1 MHLMDPLKTLARL
14 FLLLSV
20 GLIPAAAGT
29 QPDFNSHEAHPDGS
43 LTVRYFA
50 PTAQAVTVNL
60 DYNPHGAALVKDAD
74 GVWAY
79 TTGPLP
85 PALHMYGFAV
95 DGVAVFDPL
104 NPDIDPSFFYR
115 TNTVWVRGPAPKPWD
130 VADVPHGVVHH
141 HAYRSSVMVGL
152 KDGVED
158 YYVYTPPGYEP
169 ASSTP
174 YPVLYLLH
182 GWAGGAN
189 AWLADGQAQVILDNL
204 IAQGRARPMIVVMP
218 QGYGDMSFVTSG
230 FKVWSD
236 EAAIGR
242 NLGLYSQALLTEI
255 LPQVEAGYRASRD
268 PHDRAI
274 AGLSMGGGQSL
285 VIGLSH
291 PEVFAWVGGFSSAVV
306 YNDFASVL
314 PKLGQ
319 KDAVLPGL
327 IWIACGTEDDLI
339 ASNRHFVA
347 WLRSKGAKPTFAEI
361 PGIHNWPVWRDNLIQ
376 FAPLLFR
383 PAAAR

>member
-130 VADVPHGVVHH
+130 VADVPT
-141 HAYRSSVMVGL
+141 ASCTTMR
-152 KDGVED
+152 
-158 YYVYTPPGYEP
+158 TAPP
-169 ASSTP
+169 S
-174 YPVLYLLH
+174 
-182 GWAGGAN
+182 W
-189 AWLADGQAQVILDNL
+189 
-204 IAQGRARPMIVVMP
+204 
-218 QGYGDMSFVTSG
+218 SG
-230 FKVWSD
+230 
-236 EAAIGR
+236 
-242 NLGLYSQALLTEI
+242 
-255 LPQVEAGYRASRD
+255 
-268 PHDRAI
+268 
-274 AGLSMGGGQSL
+274 
-285 VIGLSH
+285 
-291 PEVFAWVGGFSSAVV
+291 
-306 YNDFASVL
+306 
-314 PKLGQ
+314 
-319 KDAVLPGL
+319 
-327 IWIACGTEDDLI
+327 
-339 ASNRHFVA
+339 
-347 WLRSKGAKPTFAEI
+347 
-361 PGIHNWPVWRDNLIQ
+361 
-376 FAPLLFR
+376 
-383 PAAAR
+383 